1 MKHFSPSGSV
11 RLFIQ
16 TLALTGSV
24 LLIPVTEAPAASW
37 QWSSRNGRER
47 IVLELDA
54 PRQAGGAARTGTTEL
69 TVGFE
74 TPPASFA
81 RNGAAP
87 DAGSLVSGVQ
97 AGESGVRVLL
107 RDPAFGYIVSRPD
120 ARRVV
125 IDVFADPLGARWRK
139 PGTPAPATAASRA
152 ASARPQTPAVSEPQR
167 GRRQEETATLPPQA
181 QTPAENTVTPNAA
194 TPPVEAHAPQA
205 PSPLTRIPMPTPGR
219 NGGDTPAA
227 TTLGRMAAAGSRA
240 PEPSGARTTE
250 ADTAGRAVP
259 QAAQSVSPEPAPFTG
274 DPNSA
279 AAREARALRS
289 PAASGPVAPVLGED
303 RSLPS
308 ENDISTLTSRIEDLP
323 PSVAD
328 SAFAWPDP
336 NAPASAPAAQTAL
349 PPLGS
354 AERRALERSL
364 DRPAR
369 PAPEESV
376 AEEPAPNEAAPRQP
390 APGESAPRVRRAP
403 APAQPSREAA
413 EEAQPQVAGRTP
425 TPPPGLSD
433 IGSVR
438 GSINRGVEL
447 PVESEPVV
455 EDEPAEPT
463 EPIEPAASTRPARRG
478 EPAGANRAAAPSPAN
493 ADRGFADAPA
503 RADRSAEIAPQA
515 SGGRAAP
522 REQAAAPATAA
533 PVASAAP
540 SASAI
545 PPVTDARP
553 LDAASAPETRE
564 RMAEVPAGAKPE
576 VIYVDE
582 EGNQIPKP
590 PDSPAMI
597 ADARKLLKDGQIQ
610 EAIDLLEE
618 IKGHTL
624 TPEQREDVLYMLSE
638 GLEKLYADDWLQGYE
653 PVVRATN
660 EAMNF
665 NLNSPRV
672 ADALMRLGMINLK
685 TGNQSEAIG
694 YFGALKNAFPLKPD
708 VPVAY
713 LALGRDQFDRGQYAD
728 AVRTFQLILDK
739 YPESNAVREASRYM
753 AEALYKQGHD
763 KRALILVDFVNRR
776 WPRLYLE
783 DTDYLGMVGDLLN
796 REKRLDDAL
805 QTYWTYYNLVPDN
818 PKNDEILLRIGS
830 LYMQM
835 GFPTGAREVFE
846 ELLRKYPQSAS
857 APVALRRLGENG
869 IHDGN
874 PTLEELF
881 ALFEQP
887 SPTSPDI
894 YYQKIL
900 DDYPDSGEASVAA
913 LRLAAWHFRN
923 KDIAPA
929 MTLAQRFLKEH
940 PNSIY
945 GPRAEEILRRGFERE
960 FGIALE
966 EENYDRIL
974 TLWDRY
980 PEVRINYPTLN
991 DDLRVAL
998 ARAHLNRGEEEE
1010 GMDLLLPFLERPKDP
1025 TYGEYAYN
1033 LFLARALRR
1042 EDWDGILDLGEKV
1055 ADWDLPVPAR
1065 AQLDY
1070 SRAISAEN
1078 LGLAGRALPLWRA
1091 LSARDDIPLYQK
1103 AYATYFMA
1111 REAERQRDLDEA
1123 YRLNLETLKLFTQL
1137 QDDRSDQADP
1147 ERIRESLA
1155 ALMDVTEVMN
1165 RFAESLDWADKYAAF
1180 VPKDSPDY
1188 APWQFRVARLHR
1200 KMGDL
1205 GRWRALLDDIVLRE
1219 PDSVY
1224 GRMAASEL
1232 RTQEVA
1238 RDLTR
1243 FTPE

>member
-1 MKHFSPSGSV
+1 M
-11 RLFIQ
+11 
-16 TLALTGSV
+16 LALTGSV
-24 LLIPVTEAPAASW
+24 LLVPITGAHAASW
-37 QWSSRNGRER
+37 QWSSQGGRER
-47 IVLELDA
+47 IVLELDEA
-54 PRQAGGAARTGTTEL
+54 RQAGGAGRTATTQV
-69 TVGFE
+69 TVGLE
-74 TPPASFA
+74 TPLASFN

-87 DAGSLVSGVQ
+87 TAGSLVSGVQ
-97 AGESGVRVLL
+97 AGETGVQVSL

-125 IDVFADPLGARWRK
+125 IDVFPDPLGARWRN
-139 PGTPAPATAASRA
+139 PGTPAPATAASRS
-152 ASARPQTPAVSEPQR
+152 ASARPQTPAVPTPPR
-167 GRRQEETATLPPQA
+167 GRQPLAEATPAAQTQPPVPARDTAAASAPA
-181 QTPAENTVTPNAA
+181 GRQTPAV
-194 TPPVEAHAPQA
+194 
-205 PSPLTRIPMPTPGR
+205 PSAGERIPMPAPGR
-219 NGGDTPAA
+219 NGGENA

-240 PEPSGARTTE
+240 PAPSAARTSRPAAPE
-250 ADTAGRAVP
+250 QASPAVSRNP
-259 QAAQSVSPEPAPFTG
+259 GASVSP
-274 DPNSA
+274 SA
-279 AAREARALRS
+279 MDQDSPAAREQRALQA
-289 PAASGPVAPVLGED
+289 PAASGTNMRPDD

-308 ENDISTLTSRIEDLP
+308 EDDITTLTSRIETLP
-323 PSVAD
+323 TSVD
-328 SAFAWPDP
+328 DNAFAWPNP
-336 NAPASAPAAQTAL
+336 NNRANTPAEQSL

-354 AERRALERSL
+354 AERLALERSL
-364 DRPAR
+364 GA
-369 PAPEESV
+369 SS
-376 AEEPAPNEAAPRQP
+376 APNP
-390 APGESAPRVRRAP
+390 APGQARPQEQSPAAP
-403 APAQPSREAA
+403 ASPAPDQPEQGRNRQA
-413 EEAQPQVAGRTP
+413 PQAP
-425 TPPPGLSD
+425 TPPAGLSD

-438 GSINRGVEL
+438 GSFSRSAPPPQPSAQ
-447 PVESEPVV
+447 PVENDLPQAGGTPAANGAPNGTAHVGPGTGNAAAQPAPAAPVSQAA
-455 EDEPAEPT
+455 PGTAG
-463 EPIEPAASTRPARRG
+463 EPAAVQ
-478 EPAGANRAAAPSPAN
+478 GAAN
-493 ADRGFADAPA
+493 SRQY
-503 RADRSAEIAPQA
+503 E
-515 SGGRAAP
+515 
-522 REQAAAPATAA
+522 
-533 PVASAAP
+533 
-540 SASAI
+540 
-545 PPVTDARP
+545 
-553 LDAASAPETRE
+553 PETRE
-564 RMAEVPAGAKPE
+564 RVAETAPAAAPE
-576 VIYVDE
+576 TQADVIYVDE

-597 ADARKLLKDGQIQ
+597 ADARKLLSDGQHQ
-610 EAIDLLEE
+610 EALDLLQE

-624 TPEQREDVLYMLSE
+624 TPEQREDVLYMISE
-638 GLEKLYADDWLQGYE
+638 ALEKLYAGDWLQGYE
-653 PVVRATN
+653 PIVRATN

-672 ADALMRLGMINLK
+672 AEALMRLGMINLK

-739 YPESNAVREASRYM
+739 YPESNAVREGSRYM

-783 DTDYLGMVGDLLN
+783 DTDYLAMVGDLLN
-796 REKRLDDAL
+796 RETRLDDAL

-818 PKNDEILLRIGS
+818 PKNDDVLLRIGS
-830 LYMQM
+830 IYMQI
-835 GFPTGAREVFE
+835 GFPTGGREVFE

-857 APVALRRLGENG
+857 APTALRRLGENG

-874 PTLEELF
+874 PSLEELF
-881 ALFEQP
+881 ALFETP

-900 DDYPDSGEASVAA
+900 DDYPDSAEAPVAA
-913 LRLAAWHFRN
+913 LRLAAWHFWN

-929 MTLAQRFLKEH
+929 MSVAQNFLKKH
-940 PNSIY
+940 PNSPY

-960 FGIALE
+960 FDTAME
-966 EENYDRIL
+966 EENYDRVL

-980 PEVRINYPTLN
+980 PEVRANYPTLN

-1010 GMDLLLPFLERPKDP
+1010 GMNLLAPFLDRPKDP
-1025 TYGEYAYN
+1025 DYGEYVYN
-1033 LFLARALRR
+1033 LFLARALRT
-1042 EDWDGILDLGEKV
+1042 EDWNNILDIGEKV
-1055 ADWDLPVPAR
+1055 ANWELPVPTR

-1070 SRAISAEN
+1070 ARAISAEN

-1111 REAERQRDLDEA
+1111 REAERQRDLEEA
-1123 YRLNLETLKLFTQL
+1123 YRLNLDTLKLFTQL
-1137 QDDRSDQADP
+1137 QDDRSDKADP
-1147 ERIRESLA
+1147 DRVRESLA

-1165 RFAESLDWADKYAAF
+1165 RFAESLDWADKYAVF

-1188 APWQFRVARLHR
+1188 ASWQFRVARLHR

-1205 GRWRALLDDIVLRE
+1205 GRWRALLDEIVQRE
-1219 PDSVY
+1219 PESVY

-1243 FTPE
+1243 FTPDR

>member
-1 MKHFSPSGSV
+1 M
-11 RLFIQ
+11 
-16 TLALTGSV
+16 LALTGSV
-24 LLIPVTEAPAASW
+24 LLIPITGAHAASW
-37 QWSSRNGRER
+37 QWSSQGGRER

-54 PRQAGGAARTGTTEL
+54 ARQAGGAGRTATTQV
-69 TVGFE
+69 TVGLE
-74 TPPASFA
+74 TPLASFN

-87 DAGSLVSGVQ
+87 TAGSLVSGVQ
-97 AGESGVRVLL
+97 AGETGVQVSL

-125 IDVFADPLGARWRK
+125 IDVFPDPLGARWRN
-139 PGTPAPATAASRA
+139 PGTPAPATAASRS
-152 ASARPQTPAVSEPQR
+152 ASARPQAPAVSAPPR
-167 GRRQEETATLPPQA
+167 GRQPLAEAAPTA
-181 QTPAENTVTPNAA
+181 QTP
-194 TPPVEAHAPQA
+194 PPAQARDDVSAPASGGRQAPAA
-205 PSPLTRIPMPTPGR
+205 PSPGDRIPVPTPGR
-219 NGGDTPAA
+219 NGGANA
-227 TTLGRMAAAGSRA
+227 TTLGRMAAAGARA
-240 PEPSGARTTE
+240 PAPSAARTSRPVAPE
-250 ADTAGRAVP
+250 QNSP
-259 QAAQSVSPEPAPFTG
+259 SVSQNPDAPSAVSAM
-274 DPNSA
+274 DPDSP
-279 AAREARALRS
+279 AAREQRALQA
-289 PAASGPVAPVLGED
+289 PAASGTNMRPEE

-308 ENDISTLTSRIEDLP
+308 EDDISTLTSRIETLP
-323 PSVAD
+323 PSADD

-336 NAPASAPAAQTAL
+336 NARADSSAEHL
-349 PPLGS
+349 PPVGA
-354 AERRALERSL
+354 AERLALERSL
-364 DRPAR
+364 G
-369 PAPEESV
+369 APS
-376 AEEPAPNEAAPRQP
+376 APNAVPAQTRPRTQTPAAEQP
-390 APGESAPRVRRAP
+390 AGV
-403 APAQPSREAA
+403 PAQP
-413 EEAQPQVAGRTP
+413 AQGQNRQASGHAP
-425 TPPPGLSD
+425 TPPAGLSD

-438 GSINRGVEL
+438 GSFNRSAPPIQSAP
-447 PVESEPVV
+447 PVESELPQ
-455 EDEPAEPT
+455 T
-463 EPIEPAASTRPARRG
+463 EGTPAANEAVPSDNSAAPVSQAAPGTVDDVAQGGAG
-478 EPAGANRAAAPSPAN
+478 EP
-493 ADRGFADAPA
+493 
-503 RADRSAEIAPQA
+503 Q
-515 SGGRAAP
+515 
-522 REQAAAPATAA
+522 AAPAT
-533 PVASAAP
+533 
-540 SASAI
+540 
-545 PPVTDARP
+545 PPATN
-553 LDAASAPETRE
+553 SEQYEPETRDHV
-564 RMAEVPAGAKPE
+564 AETAPE
-576 VIYVDE
+576 ATPEAQPDVIYVDE

-597 ADARKLLKDGQIQ
+597 ADARKLLSDGQHQ
-610 EAIDLLEE
+610 EALDLLQE

-624 TPEQREDVLYMLSE
+624 TPEQREDVLYMISE
-638 GLEKLYADDWLQGYE
+638 ALEKLYAGDWLQGYE
-653 PVVRATN
+653 PIVRATN

-672 ADALMRLGMINLK
+672 AEALMRLGMINLK

-739 YPESNAVREASRYM
+739 YPESNAVREGSRYM

-783 DTDYLGMVGDLLN
+783 DTDYLAMVGDLLN

-818 PKNDEILLRIGS
+818 PKNDDVLLRIGS
-830 LYMQM
+830 IYMQT
-835 GFPTGAREVFE
+835 GFPNGGREVFE

-857 APVALRRLGENG
+857 APTALRRLGENG

-874 PTLEELF
+874 LSLEELF
-881 ALFEQP
+881 ALFETP

-900 DDYPDSGEASVAA
+900 DDYPDSAEAPVAA
-913 LRLAAWHFRN
+913 LRLAAWHFWN

-929 MTLAQRFLKEH
+929 MSVAQNFLKKH
-940 PNSIY
+940 PNSPY

-960 FGIALE
+960 FDTAME

-980 PEVRINYPTLN
+980 PEVRANYPTLN

-1010 GMDLLLPFLERPKDP
+1010 GMNLLAPFLDRAKDP
-1025 TYGEYAYN
+1025 DYGEYVYN
-1033 LFLARALRR
+1033 LFLARALRA
-1042 EDWDGILDLGEKV
+1042 EDWNGILDIGEKV
-1055 ADWDLPVPAR
+1055 ANWELPVPTR

-1070 SRAISAEN
+1070 ARAISAEN

-1091 LSARDDIPLYQK
+1091 LSTRDDIPLYQK

-1111 REAERQRDLDEA
+1111 REAERQRDLEEA
-1123 YRLNLETLKLFTQL
+1123 YRLNLDTLKLFTQL
-1137 QDDRSDQADP
+1137 QDDRSDKADP
-1147 ERIRESLA
+1147 DRVRESLA

-1165 RFAESLDWADKYAAF
+1165 RFAESLDWADKYAVF

-1188 APWQFRVARLHR
+1188 ASWQFRVARLHR

-1205 GRWRALLDDIVLRE
+1205 GRWRALLDEIVLRE
-1219 PDSVY
+1219 PESVY

-1243 FTPE
+1243 FTPDR

>member
-1 MKHFSPSGSV
+1 M
-11 RLFIQ
+11 
-16 TLALTGSV
+16 LALTGSV
-24 LLIPVTEAPAASW
+24 LLVPITGAHAASW
-37 QWSSRNGRER
+37 QWSSQGGRER
-47 IVLELDA
+47 IVLELDEA
-54 PRQAGGAARTGTTEL
+54 RQAGGAGRTATTQV
-69 TVGFE
+69 TVGLE
-74 TPPASFA
+74 TPLASFN

-87 DAGSLVSGVQ
+87 TAGSLVSGVQ
-97 AGESGVRVLL
+97 AGETGVQVSL

-125 IDVFADPLGARWRK
+125 IDVFPDPLGARWRN
-139 PGTPAPATAASRA
+139 PGTPAPATAASRS
-152 ASARPQTPAVSEPQR
+152 ASARPQTPAVPTPPR
-167 GRRQEETATLPPQA
+167 GRQPLAEATPATQTQPPVPARDTAAASAPA
-181 QTPAENTVTPNAA
+181 GRQTPAV
-194 TPPVEAHAPQA
+194 
-205 PSPLTRIPMPTPGR
+205 PSTGERIPMPDPGR
-219 NGGDTPAA
+219 NGGENA

-240 PEPSGARTTE
+240 PAPSAARTSRPAAPE
-250 ADTAGRAVP
+250 QASPAVSRNP
-259 QAAQSVSPEPAPFTG
+259 GASVSPSAM
-274 DPNSA
+274 DPDSP
-279 AAREARALRS
+279 AAREQRALQA
-289 PAASGPVAPVLGED
+289 PAASGTNMRTDD

-308 ENDISTLTSRIEDLP
+308 EDDISTLTSRIETLP
-323 PSVAD
+323 TSVD
-328 SAFAWPDP
+328 DNAFAWPP
-336 NAPASAPAAQTAL
+336 NNRANPPAEQSL

-354 AERRALERSL
+354 AERLALERSL
-364 DRPAR
+364 GA
-369 PAPEESV
+369 SS
-376 AEEPAPNEAAPRQP
+376 APNP
-390 APGESAPRVRRAP
+390 APGQARPQEQSPAAP
-403 APAQPSREAA
+403 ASPAPDQPEQGRNRQA
-413 EEAQPQVAGRTP
+413 PQAP
-425 TPPPGLSD
+425 TPPSGLSD

-438 GSINRGVEL
+438 GSFSRSAPPPQPSAQ
-447 PVESEPVV
+447 PVENDLPQAGGT
-455 EDEPAEPT
+455 PAANGAPNGT
-463 EPIEPAASTRPARRG
+463 AHVGPGTGNAAAQPAPAAPASQAAPGTAGEPAAVQ
-478 EPAGANRAAAPSPAN
+478 GAAN
-493 ADRGFADAPA
+493 SRQY
-503 RADRSAEIAPQA
+503 E
-515 SGGRAAP
+515 
-522 REQAAAPATAA
+522 
-533 PVASAAP
+533 
-540 SASAI
+540 
-545 PPVTDARP
+545 
-553 LDAASAPETRE
+553 PETRE
-564 RMAEVPAGAKPE
+564 RVAETAPAAAPE
-576 VIYVDE
+576 TQADVIYVDE

-597 ADARKLLKDGQIQ
+597 ADARKLLSDGQHQ
-610 EAIDLLEE
+610 EALDLLQE

-624 TPEQREDVLYMLSE
+624 TPEQREDVLYMISE
-638 GLEKLYADDWLQGYE
+638 ALEKLYAGDWLQGYE
-653 PVVRATN
+653 PIVRATN

-672 ADALMRLGMINLK
+672 AEALMRLGMINLK

-739 YPESNAVREASRYM
+739 YPESNAVREGSRYM

-783 DTDYLGMVGDLLN
+783 DTDYLAMVGDLLN
-796 REKRLDDAL
+796 REQRLDDAL

-818 PKNDEILLRIGS
+818 PKNDDVLLRIGS
-830 LYMQM
+830 IYMQI
-835 GFPTGAREVFE
+835 GFPTGGREVFE

-857 APVALRRLGENG
+857 APTALRRLGENG

-874 PTLEELF
+874 PSLEELF
-881 ALFEQP
+881 ALFETP

-900 DDYPDSGEASVAA
+900 DDYPDSAEAPVAA
-913 LRLAAWHFRN
+913 LRLAAWHFWN

-929 MTLAQRFLKEH
+929 MSVAQNFLKKH
-940 PNSIY
+940 PNSPY

-960 FGIALE
+960 FDTAME
-966 EENYDRIL
+966 EENYDRVL

-980 PEVRINYPTLN
+980 PEVRANYPTLN

-1010 GMDLLLPFLERPKDP
+1010 GMNLLAPFLDRPKDP
-1025 TYGEYAYN
+1025 DYGEYVYN
-1033 LFLARALRR
+1033 LFLARALRT
-1042 EDWDGILDLGEKV
+1042 EDWNNILDIGEKV
-1055 ADWDLPVPAR
+1055 ANWELPVPTR

-1070 SRAISAEN
+1070 ARAISAEN

-1111 REAERQRDLDEA
+1111 REAERQRDLEEA
-1123 YRLNLETLKLFTQL
+1123 YRLNLDTLKLFTQL
-1137 QDDRSDQADP
+1137 QDDRSDKADP
-1147 ERIRESLA
+1147 DRVRESLA

-1165 RFAESLDWADKYAAF
+1165 RFAESLDWADKYAVF

-1188 APWQFRVARLHR
+1188 ASWQFRVARLHR

-1205 GRWRALLDDIVLRE
+1205 GRWRALLDEIVQRE
-1219 PDSVY
+1219 PESVY

-1243 FTPE
+1243 FTPDR